1 MSAKPAAQSVPLLL
15 VFGEDDFAVQQRGR
29 EVFQA
34 WQLELG
40 SMDHETIDARVGNS
54 GEALAAL
61 GKLRESLNTLP
72 FFGGGKA
79 VWFKDCSFLGDDRT
93 SGSAA
98 VTESLADLADLLKA
112 FPWGSVRLVITAG
125 KVDRRKT
132 FFKTLQKFG
141 GVEEFAGWSANDW
154 ADRAEMFARQ
164 GLRERGLG
172 IDDEAL
178 GLLVQSVGPHPRL
191 LQMELEKLAT
201 YVGEGREITTV
212 EVAAVCV
219 RNKQAQAFALAEA
232 VGDRKLPAALRI
244 LDEELWTMQFDKDKS
259 EIGLL
264 YGLISKV
271 RVLLMAQELLRS
283 GKVKPTNS
291 TAALKSQLERLNP
304 DDYPKDRRYNP
315 LAIHPFVLSKA
326 LPQAKNYS
334 TGELVRG
341 MELLL
346 EGNRR
351 LVSSGSEE
359 RMILQQLLVEFIG
372 APRRV
377 GRT

>member
-1 MSAKPAAQSVPLLL
+1 MPAKPAAQSVPLLL

-40 SMDHETIDARVGNS
+40 GMDHETIDARVGNS

-132 FFKTLQKFG
+132 FFKTLQKSG

-164 GLRERGLG
+164 GLRERGLS